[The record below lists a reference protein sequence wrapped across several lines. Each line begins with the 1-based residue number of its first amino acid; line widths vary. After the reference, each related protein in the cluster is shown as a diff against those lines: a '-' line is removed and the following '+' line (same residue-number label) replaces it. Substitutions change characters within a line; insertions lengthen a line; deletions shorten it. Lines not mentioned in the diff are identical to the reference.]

1 MPCLPHTFIF
11 SGNFLFQ
18 LIFTKWNLLHLL
30 TTSIKNVCVHS
41 CLSLHIEAYI
51 LPQITSIQVMTQVQR
66 LPQAGKDSVGEGA
79 GVRPRL
85 ASGPKLHHCSFC
97 SYCTPRKDHMTMHIR
112 THTGEKPFGC
122 PYCSS
127 RFVQKG
133 TLNNHI
139 RTHTGEKPYAC
150 PACPQNFARNS
161 HLKSHLATHK
171 ESLAL

>member
-1 MPCLPHTFIF
+1 MCVFKLVPIPHTYSF
-11 SGNFLFQ
+11 SY
-18 LIFTKWNLLHLL
+18 
-30 TTSIKNVCVHS
+30 KNEHVHS
-41 CLSLHIEAYI
+41 Y
-51 LPQITSIQVMTQVQR
+51 ITSHHLILKHILHQPTSMQVMIRVQH

-85 ASGPKLHHCSFC
+85 ASGPKVHHCSFC
-97 SYCTPRKDHMTMHIR
+97 SYSTPRKDHMTMHIR

-139 RTHTGEKPYAC
+139 RTHTGEKPYSC

-171 ESLAL
+171 ETLTL